1 MTKRE
6 PFVYVVTEVSD
17 GKDFTPEGVE
27 THYLQL
33 RDRGRIIA
41 TECDPEV
48 PEAAKECADQTCSA
62 INDAHDKDVREAVE
76 EFRERVVEAI
86 FNQPCGMSMYASSR
100 EAEAAQEMR
109 DKIQELVEKLPTEP
123 EEK

>member
-1 MTKRE
+1 MDRE
-6 PFVYVVTEVSD
+6 PFATYRTYPRGLMADGFVD
-17 GKDFTPEGVE
+17 GKQYA
-27 THYLQL
+27 YLSVTQ
-33 RDRGRIIA
+33 
-41 TECDPEV
+41 
-48 PEAAKECADQTCSA
+48 AKHQIPI
-62 INDAHDKDVREAVE
+62 INDAHEARVKEAVREAVE

-123 EEK
+123 EA

>member
-6 PFVYVVTEVSD
+6 PFAQFED
-17 GKDFTPEGVE
+17 HHEGYELSGMLLGGVCFIE
-27 THYLQL
+27 LPMGAPGDIEIVDKT
-33 RDRGRIIA
+33 
-41 TECDPEV
+41 
-48 PEAAKECADQTCSA
+48 
-62 INDAHDKDVREAVE
+62 NDAHEARVKEAVREAVE

-109 DKIQELVEKLPTEP
+109 DKIQELVEKLPTDP
-123 EEK
+123 EG

>member
-6 PFVYVVTEVSD
+6 PFAKVLILSPLDDSGQEARALLVGGVEVCHYPFWPSD
-17 GKDFTPEGVE
+17 GEDPAESDSVE
-27 THYLQL
+27 
-33 RDRGRIIA
+33 INA
-41 TECDPEV
+41 T
-48 PEAAKECADQTCSA
+48 
-62 INDAHDKDVREAVE
+62 HDKDVRDAVE

-100 EAEAAQEMR
+100 EAEAAQQMR

-123 EEK
+123 EGK